1 MPPHDDFTLENSPFN
16 TTEVGGEMNNPA
28 GEFGSENWSAFL
40 PVWSV
45 GDLWTYDAELDGQE
59 MVEGSADLAGAELD
73 LLRGDATLIIDGVEE
88 IDVGGQLTPV
98 YRTITTADVVGDG
111 RDFPAPILGTVD
123 GYLTAEMTLTEY
135 LRVGDLALIKYDK
148 QLVMRFTAVV
158 ALIEQTVD
166 VADFVE
172 SGVYSPPLESYDF
185 PLTESES
192 WNLVTNL
199 TKTYSGSSDVV
210 TLPEEPEYFDQ
221 EWLYLT
227 NETGY
232 GGFSGCEN
240 STRVWQTHI
249 DGTPE
254 DWRWWCPEIN
264 QYSHRWTNDIALGGV
279 NATLIVNG
287 YQPTSGNVK
296 INLSISPKSS
306 PLNGEIDCTI
316 LVTQNGEPLASKS
329 GYLYFHGVDRIR
341 FETDINGTSIIR
353 LMVGNTMDD
362 TPTSRDW
369 ATSGVTAYLHS
380 DQSVG
385 ATTLTLEGSAIGGLL
400 RIEAKVFATQTSTI
414 MLDVN
419 SIFET
424 SIRY

>member
-1 MPPHDDFTLENSPFN
+1 MMPPHDDFTLENSPFN

-123 GYLTAEMTLTEY
+123 GYLTAEMNLTEY

-240 STRVWQTHI
+240 STRAWQTHI
-249 DGTPE
+249 YGTP
-254 DWRWWCPEIN
+254 
-264 QYSHRWTNDIALGGV
+264 
-279 NATLIVNG
+279 
-287 YQPTSGNVK
+287 
-296 INLSISPKSS
+296 
-306 PLNGEIDCTI
+306 
-316 LVTQNGEPLASKS
+316 
-329 GYLYFHGVDRIR
+329 
-341 FETDINGTSIIR
+341 
-353 LMVGNTMDD
+353 
-362 TPTSRDW
+362 
-369 ATSGVTAYLHS
+369 
-380 DQSVG
+380 
-385 ATTLTLEGSAIGGLL
+385 
-400 RIEAKVFATQTSTI
+400 
-414 MLDVN
+414 
-419 SIFET
+419 
-424 SIRY
+424 